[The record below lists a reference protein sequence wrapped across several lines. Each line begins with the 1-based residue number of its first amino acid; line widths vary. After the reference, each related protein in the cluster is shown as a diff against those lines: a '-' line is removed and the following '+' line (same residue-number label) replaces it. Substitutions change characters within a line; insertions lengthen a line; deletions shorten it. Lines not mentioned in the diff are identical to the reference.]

1 MKKLAKTRRA
11 KTRSTIA
18 KFTGFLKLFV
28 RNRRAMVG
36 VGILSFF
43 IVMALFAPLIAP
55 YDPIQAHYVADK
67 LALPVWVRSLAGG
80 EKFSGNFRL
89 LEAPGFPTSE
99 SLQDWDFAT
108 TGSTNDLI
116 FDIQYDPSVGYRK
129 IGSAAIIFERTANVP
144 PMEGQVIATLKK
156 EFHYPDGPPGRF
168 SCSIAMIFTGTGSS
182 LAGNVILDVPF
193 EIKVFIE
200 RIGGKRFDLWSSMR
214 MRAGASSGEIT
225 SYSEDSILWIPAAGF
240 TTWRG
245 IQVLDSY
252 ASKLWVK
259 DIFGSTSVDPSK
271 EVFSEPGDYAYGVE
285 VSFKDATPN
294 KDVKSTVWI
303 DDINLKTYGTASGLL
318 GTDQFGRDI
327 FSQLVYGSRVSLFV
341 GLLSA
346 VLSVVIGL
354 AIGLLAGYIGGLSDE
369 ILMRS
374 TDALL
379 VLPGLPLLLVLIAVL
394 GSSIFNL
401 ILLIGVL
408 GWMGFARVVRSQV
421 LSLKERPFIESAKA
435 VGAGK
440 FYIIL
445 HHILPNVVSLVYIT
459 LASAVPGAILSE
471 AALSWLGLYDPSVMS
486 WGRMLHDVQQQP
498 RGFEM
503 LWWMLPPG
511 LCIAAVSVSFI
522 LLGYA
527 LDEILNPRLR
537 VRR

>member
-1 MKKLAKTRRA
+1 M
-11 KTRSTIA
+11 IA

-28 RNRRAMVG
+28 RNRRAVIG
-36 VGILSFF
+36 VGILTIF
-43 IVMALFAPLIAP
+43 IIVALFAPLIAP
-55 YDPIQAHYVADK
+55 YDPIEHHYVADK
-67 LALPVWVRSLAGG
+67 LALPDWVRILPGG
-80 EKFSGNFRL
+80 EKFSRNFRL
-89 LEAPGFPTSE
+89 LEATGFPTSE
-99 SLQDWDFAT
+99 SLQEWDFAT

-116 FDIQYDPSVGYRK
+116 FDIQYDPSVGYHTT
-129 IGSAAIIFERTANVP
+129 GSAAIIFERTANVP
-144 PMEGQVIATLKK
+144 PIGGQVNATLKK
-156 EFHYPDGPPGRF
+156 EFHYTHGPPGRF
-168 SCSIAMIFTGTGSS
+168 SCPIHMIFSGTGSS
-182 LAGNVILDVPF
+182 LAGNIILDVPI

-200 RIGGKRFDLWSSMR
+200 RIGGKRYDLWSSKR
-214 MRAGASSGEIT
+214 MRGGASSGEIT
-225 SYSEDSILWIPAAGF
+225 SYSENYTLWLPAAGF

-245 IQVLDSY
+245 IQALDSY
-252 ASKLWVK
+252 ASKLWIK
-259 DIFGSTSVDPSK
+259 EIFGSTSVDPSR
-271 EVFSEPGDYAYGVE
+271 EIFSEPGDYAYGVE
-285 VSFKDATPN
+285 VSFRDATPN
-294 KDVKSTVWI
+294 KDVRSTVWI
-303 DDINLKTYGTASGLL
+303 DGMTLVTYGTASGVL

-327 FSQLVYGSRVSLFV
+327 FSQLIYGSRVSLFV

-394 GSSIFNL
+394 GSSIYNL
-401 ILLIGVL
+401 IILIGVL

-421 LSLKERPFIESAKA
+421 LSLKERPFIESARA
-435 VGAGK
+435 VGAGR

-445 HHILPNVVSLVYIT
+445 HHILPNVVSLIYIT
-459 LASAVPGAILSE
+459 LASAVPGAILAE